1 MMFNT
6 LGNIA
11 ADGRTGLLVVDFGSG
26 RMLQLTGRSE
36 ISWDPALAAGF
47 AGAERV
53 VTLDIEAVDES
64 APADN
69 VTGP

>member
-1 MMFNT
+1 
-6 LGNIA
+6 
-11 ADGRTGLLVVDFGSG
+11 
-26 RMLQLTGRSE
+26 MLQLTGRSA

-64 APADN
+64 APADSL
-69 VTGP
+69 TGP